1 MCFSLGVVAS
11 RPRHGFVEH
20 RQSLSDRRGG
30 VRLRLAH
37 ERQPSRSQ
45 AAHESSS
52 GQMAR
57 FGERSAFKEVLIVCY
72 TISQL
77 QIYLLKRIISFTISS
92 PTAEGLEIVSE
103 IV

>member
-1 MCFSLGVVAS
+1 MCFSLGVVAARS
-11 RPRHGFVEH
+11 RHGFAEH

-57 FGERSAFKEVLIVCY
+57 FGERSAFKELLIVCY
-72 TISQL
+72 TISAHADIPSERL
-77 QIYLLKRIISFTISS
+77 ISSTISS
-92 PTAEGLEIVSE
+92 QKAFSL
-103 IV
+103 